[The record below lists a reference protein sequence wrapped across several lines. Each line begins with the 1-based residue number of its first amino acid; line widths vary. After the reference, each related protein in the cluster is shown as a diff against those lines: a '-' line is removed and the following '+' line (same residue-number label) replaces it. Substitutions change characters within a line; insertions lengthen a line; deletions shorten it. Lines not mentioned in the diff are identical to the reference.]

1 MYQWE
6 KMQKIS
12 LHGGI
17 YMNQA
22 EQGKYKSGV
31 WTVQITI
38 IDDRSQI
45 TLILYYG
52 NTLPLA

>member
-1 MYQWE
+1 
-6 KMQKIS
+6 MQKIS